1 MFSKLEILTG
11 SPDET
16 QKLGRTIGTIAL
28 EGDVVLLHGDL
39 GAGKTCITQG
49 IAEGLGVKEPV
60 RSPTFMLVN
69 EYQGRLKLYHADFH
83 RLDNLNEI
91 WDLGIDEYISGNGLF
106 VVEWAEKGIDVFP
119 EEHLVIKIIN
129 VDENQR
135 KFLISSKGIRGNMLL
150 QNLKNILV
158 EQGN

>member
-1 MFSKLEILTG
+1 
-11 SPDET
+11 
-16 QKLGRTIGTIAL
+16 
-28 EGDVVLLHGDL
+28 
-39 GAGKTCITQG
+39 
-49 IAEGLGVKEPV
+49 
-60 RSPTFMLVN
+60 MLVN
-69 EYQGRLKLYHADFH
+69 EYQGRLKLYHADFY